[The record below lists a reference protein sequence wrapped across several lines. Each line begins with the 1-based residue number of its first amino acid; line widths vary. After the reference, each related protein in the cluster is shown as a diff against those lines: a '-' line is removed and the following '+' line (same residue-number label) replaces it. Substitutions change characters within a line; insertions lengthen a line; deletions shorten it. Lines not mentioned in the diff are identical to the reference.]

1 MKSIKTSSLLAA
13 VSAFAVI
20 AGFAAQ
26 PAAANDWSRV
36 CETCGVDWHFTN
48 RDIDLT
54 IAPDDFTLAAVSAVV
69 ADQLFVGTETA
80 SASALDIAT
89 GAASNAASSVA
100 NVISVTGDSSVNNG
114 KSPFVA
120 VVDAVQHA
128 YGSLSAHASINGGTV
143 TGSTGDIKNGLSSTA
158 TAAANVV
165 SLDASKLA
173 LVDIEQGAGSAETPI
188 LLNSTAMASNVTMPS
203 GGSFANT
210 ASSVGNVVS
219 VNVAPAIASAPAI
232 NDHGHRFGPTL
243 PVLTSLALVDVHQAT
258 FANMN
263 SLASVANVNTGGG
276 AFTNSATSAA
286 NVVSIINKK

>member
-13 VSAFAVI
+13 VSAFAVL

-26 PAAANDWSRV
+26 PASANDWGR
-36 CETCGVDWHFTN
+36 VDWHFTN

-69 ADQLFVGTETA
+69 ADQLFVGTEVS
-80 SASALDIAT
+80 SATALDIST
-89 GAASNAASSVA
+89 GAANNAASSVA

-128 YGSLSAHASINGGTV
+128 YGSLSANAAINGATV
-143 TGSTGDIKNGLSSTA
+143 IGSTGDIKNGLSSTA

-173 LVDIEQGAGSAETPI
+173 LVSLEQGVGSAVTPI
-188 LLNSTAMASNVTMPS
+188 TLNSTATASNVTMPS
-203 GGSFANT
+203 GGAFANT

-219 VNVAPAIASAPAI
+219 VNVAPAAASQ
-232 NDHGHRFGPTL
+232 PTL
-243 PVLTSLALVDVHQAT
+243 SHDNRFVPPLPGLTSLALVDVHQAT
-258 FANMN
+258 FANMT
-263 SLASVANVNTGGG
+263 SLASAGGVNTGGG
-276 AFTNSATSAA
+276 AFTNSATAAA